1 MIPYTVKKRYA
12 TIIRSFSKNRIFCS
26 SILCLLSALL
36 MAGVFSDF
44 CKKRVESQTKE
55 WVLIDSSSSTGGH
68 LVTKF
73 SNLITLVN
81 SRGDTK
87 GIALYSSDGLLE
99 KVHTAEGC
107 DVDFANNFDV
117 ESLKTNG
124 SLTLSSW
131 LTPQIYTTYTAI
143 SDDLNDYVIAFHF
156 ICDDFLYF
164 YFVFIAI
171 SFFTLFFNI
180 LMDRDLQRQVKET
193 FLSSYIGTIHEFDS
207 HLVLANRICQS
218 ITKLIKSG
226 KVRCVGLESLA
237 STFMKANPLVEV
249 MKKDMLNIMK
259 DVVVL
264 DHQPHDINRIYS
276 DFKSFYIKDTSHVT
290 IKEKLSSTL
299 QIHGD
304 YSGLLSI
311 ISNLMSNAFKFADGH
326 KIVVVKSWDG
336 EKGRR
341 VFYSVSTSGSPL
353 TSTER
358 SRIFE
363 AFHRLTGANGSGLGL
378 WIVDRHV
385 KAHNGSRSVQSK
397 DGFNT
402 FTVSFPAVSPLETA
416 KAKYSGDDEIWKIRV
431 RNGSFFKVLLLDDE
445 IHTKSY
451 VEERLKGLDYHID
464 YFPNIDALKES
475 INAGLNLDHDLL
487 LLDRYIEGG
496 SDILKSDFPCQLRK
510 TYSYEGPVCLFTSAV
525 PGNNELPKWIDFAVH
540 KNKDFSSFMEIL

>member
-1 MIPYTVKKRYA
+1 MIKSTVKARYA
-12 TIIRSFSKNRIFCS
+12 IIIRSFSKNRFLCS
-26 SILCLLSALL
+26 FVLYLLSALL
-36 MAGVFSDF
+36 MAVVFSDF
-44 CKKRVESQTKE
+44 CKKRVENQTRE
-55 WVLIDSSSSTGGH
+55 WLLIDASSNTGGH
-68 LVTKF
+68 LVSKF
-73 SNLITLVN
+73 SNLITLVK
-81 SRGDTK
+81 SKGDTK
-87 GIALYSSDGLLE
+87 GVGLYNSNGELKKSHISDDRSISFKE
-99 KVHTAEGC
+99 
-107 DVDFANNFDV
+107 N
-117 ESLKTNG
+117 
-124 SLTLSSW
+124 LTIDLPNIYETVTVNDSYLPPS
-131 LTPQIYTTYTAI
+131 YTTYTGV
-143 SDDLNDYVIAFHF
+143 SDGWNSYIIGFQFV
-156 ICDDFLYF
+156 CDDFFYF
-164 YFVFIAI
+164 YFVFLII
-171 SFFTLFFNI
+171 TFFTLFFNI

-259 DVVVL
+259 DVVVV
-264 DHQPHDINRIYS
+264 DHQPYDINRIYS

-341 VFYSVSTSGSPL
+341 VFYSVSTSGDPL

-416 KAKYSGDDEIWKIRV
+416 KAKDSDDDEIWKIRV

-496 SDILKSDFPCQLRK
+496 SDILKSDFPRQLRK
-510 TYSYEGPVCLFTSAV
+510 NYAYEGPVCLFTSAV
-525 PGNNELPKWIDFAVH
+525 PTVNELPKWIDFAVH